1 MIFKQ
6 NSCQVIFYSIF
17 IFSALKA
24 EINIVSSFNFHIL
37 LISTFPKKNDLK
49 FKIEVKKNT

>member
-24 EINIVSSFNFHIL
+24 EINIFSSFNL
-37 LISTFPKKNDLK
+37 KLKLKKIHENIK
-49 FKIEVKKNT
+49 INSYYSAFKSEK